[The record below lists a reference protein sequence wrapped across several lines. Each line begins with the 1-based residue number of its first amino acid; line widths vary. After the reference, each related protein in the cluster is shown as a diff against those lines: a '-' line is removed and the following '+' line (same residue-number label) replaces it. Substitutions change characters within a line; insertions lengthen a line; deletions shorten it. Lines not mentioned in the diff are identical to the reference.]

1 MHQPQIL
8 SENASRGAFQLN
20 PRLTG
25 FSCIRCSADWPIA
38 DYPEGCPSCARDG
51 EPATVRPRF
60 LEPAQRMQP
69 GPEHDMRRY
78 AAWMPYTDWIT
89 LGEGG
94 TPCLPARRIADEL
107 GIADVFIKNE
117 GQNPT
122 GSHKDRVSCLAV
134 TRALDI
140 GAKGIVA
147 ASSGNGGASVALY
160 AASAGLPCRIVV
172 TPSLSPV
179 FRRAITMTGAE
190 LVEVPESLERWSHT
204 AELVRQGWFSATN
217 YRDPPVGSNAF
228 GLPGLMTVAFE
239 LAEDFGRELPGIVL
253 VPTSRGDLIWGLFE
267 GFAALK
273 RASQIATMPKLY
285 AIEPFGRIARVLDGE
300 PVTSSFPGA
309 TRLTSIGGST
319 VTYQAMLAIRGSG
332 GGAIPVD
339 DAAVV
344 SDQRKLAEAGY
355 YTELS
360 SAATLTGLKRLQRE
374 GHVSPADRVVLVA
387 TSNGYKDW
395 ANEGARP

>member
-1 MHQPQIL
+1 
-8 SENASRGAFQLN
+8 
-20 PRLTG
+20 
-25 FSCIRCSADWPIA
+25 
-38 DYPEGCPSCARDG
+38 
-51 EPATVRPRF
+51 
-60 LEPAQRMQP
+60 
-69 GPEHDMRRY
+69 MRRY
-78 AAWMPYTDWIT
+78 AQWMPYIDWVT

-107 GIADVFIKNE
+107 GIAGVFIKNE

-160 AASAGLPCRIVV
+160 AASAGLACRIVV

-179 FRRAITMTGAE
+179 FRRAIAMTGAE

-204 AELVRQGWFSATN
+204 AELVREGWFSATN

-228 GLPGLMTVAFE
+228 GLPGLMTIAFE
-239 LAEDFGRELPGIVL
+239 LAEEFGSDLPGSVL
-253 VPTSRGDLIWGLFE
+253 VPTSRGDLIWGLYE
-267 GFAALK
+267 GFAALE
-273 RASQIATMPKLY
+273 RAGQITTIPRLF
-285 AIEPFGRIARVLDGE
+285 AIEPFGRIARVLEGE
-300 PVTSSFPGA
+300 PVTGSFLG
-309 TRLTSIGGST
+309 TTKLTSIGGST
-319 VTYQAMLAIRGSG
+319 VTYQAMLAIRCSG

-339 DAAVV
+339 EDAVV
-344 SDQRKLAEAGY
+344 SDQRTLAEAGY

-360 SAATLTGLKRLQRE
+360 SAAILTGLRRLQKE
-374 GHVSPADRVVLVA
+374 GHVSPSDRVVLIA

-395 ANEGARP
+395 TNGEARP